1 MAETPYEIT
10 SDVSE
15 LDPESAVLVPVQQ
28 RIEAQLRKH
37 LQEVSQQLYD
47 VKNELVTVQKEREEY
62 GVELYNAQQ
71 HLAKLQETLET
82 HHEKHAS
89 VQQQYEEKLQER
101 EELSTQAESL
111 RKEIEDHQRQY
122 ERQQA
127 DLLKLT
133 ETLVKVKQF
142 NDQLKNEVQVERR
155 AAYKTEEDI
164 TNLEREKLKQDNM
177 IDALEK
183 RVIFVEEEV
192 TTVDTQIKN
201 QQNET
206 KHAREILA
214 EALAEMEAI
223 NFEKKQL
230 VQQWKSTL
238 IGMQRRHEAM
248 KKTEEAL
255 QQQKDDLQ
263 ALENEITGCRKD
275 IYSVQTETAKLTEF
289 MSRVDN
295 EVVVLEKQIDALVER
310 KEKSA
315 QAYAMLKNN
324 LEQTDVETKKLEYEA
339 RTHASEVTD
348 IDRKIQK
355 CAKDIRSMENDII
368 ESLSKQTTLKQE
380 GHGTLQEI
388 EKIKESIRAK
398 ELQVTE
404 MENEL
409 ARIRVDTLQAQL
421 HNETL
426 KTTLGELERELR
438 SRGTMIERM
447 QMDIR
452 RRHDEIDR
460 KQKQLDQLNHQYEEL
475 VAAQGSDKG
484 EHVGPLEA
492 TINSLSKAITEKV
505 NENEALQQEWIKLQ
519 TDLVNCKNNA
529 NEVNEA
535 ILELQAEATVLTQKR
550 DRLLVNI
557 TKEKEEITN
566 LENKANAMHIE
577 MKKVNT
583 QLSKNSAD
591 QKNVANEAFLLEN
604 DLILRLQEKKRE
616 AIALE
621 LKLGETRQAKTDIL
635 EQIMNCERDI
645 LFWERKIQIAKET
658 EMALDPTV
666 GRAEVE
672 KMKKEIGIM
681 EKRMN
686 DLQREQ
692 RFLIEEMQRSIDHR
706 EIIRTKGQAIQT
718 ATKKNKRGA
727 TRLDV
732 DKESTRMF
740 RELNEKRQEAQL
752 KERLIRESL
761 AAIEKK
767 TNEIETTQREVEN
780 LDEQITEL
788 QAQLTATQKESDH
801 LEDEKRIKNTTLQL
815 LRDAERGAYRLSV
828 SPEELNNGVT
838 QLEEKRQTLM
848 EIIEDLTSR
857 YPELAE
863 DLSGV
868 ASTLS

>member
-1 MAETPYEIT
+1 MAETPYESP

-15 LDPESAVLVPVQQ
+15 MDPESAVLVPIQQ

-47 VKNELVTVQKEREEY
+47 VKNELVTVQKEREKY

-71 HLAKLQETLET
+71 HLAKLQETLEKQ
-82 HHEKHAS
+82 HEKHVS
-89 VQQQYEEKLQER
+89 VQRQYEEKLQER
-101 EELSTQAESL
+101 EEISTQADSL
-111 RKEIEDHQRQY
+111 RKEIEDYQRQH

-127 DLLKLT
+127 DLAKLT
-133 ETLVKVKQF
+133 ETIVKVQQF
-142 NDQLKNEVQVERR
+142 NDQLKKEVQVERR

-177 IDALEK
+177 IDVLEK
-183 RVIFVEEEV
+183 RVILVEEEV
-192 TTVDTQIKN
+192 ATVNTQIES
-201 QQNET
+201 QQKET
-206 KHAREILA
+206 KRAREILA

-275 IYSVQTETAKLTEF
+275 IQGVQTETSKLMEF

-295 EVVVLEKQIDALVER
+295 EVTVLEKQIDALVER

-315 QAYAMLKNN
+315 QSYAMLKNN
-324 LEQTDVETKKLEYEA
+324 LEQTDTETKKLEYEA
-339 RTHASEVTD
+339 RTHASEVTN

-355 CAKDIRSMENDII
+355 CARDVRSMENDIV
-368 ESLSKQTTLKQE
+368 EALSKQSTLKQE
-380 GHGTLQEI
+380 GSGTLQEI
-388 EKIKESIRAK
+388 EKIKGSIRVK
-398 ELQVTE
+398 ELQVTQ

-409 ARIRVDTLQAQL
+409 ARIRVDTLQAQS

-426 KTTLGELERELR
+426 KSTLGELEKELQ
-438 SRGTMIERM
+438 SRGVLIERM

-460 KQKQLDQLNHQYEEL
+460 KQKQLDQLNHQYEGL
-475 VAAQGSDKG
+475 LAAQVSDKG

-492 TINSLSKAITEKV
+492 TINSLSRAITEKV

-519 TDLVNCKNNA
+519 TELVNCKNNA

-535 ILELQAEATVLTQKR
+535 ILELQAEATVLLQKR
-550 DRLLVNI
+550 ERLLANI
-557 TKEKEEITN
+557 ANEKKEITN

-583 QLSKNSAD
+583 QLSKNSED
-591 QKNVANEAFLLEN
+591 QKNIANEAFLLEN
-604 DLILRLQEKKRE
+604 DLIRRLQEKKRE
-616 AIALE
+616 AIELE
-621 LKLGETRQAKTDIL
+621 IKVEETRQTKTDLL

-645 LFWERKIQIAKET
+645 LFWERKMQIAKET

-672 KMKKEIGIM
+672 KMRKEIGIM

-692 RFLIEEMQRSIDHR
+692 RFLVEEMQRSIDHR
-706 EIIRTKGQAIQT
+706 EIIRTKGQAIQN
-718 ATKKNKRGA
+718 ATKKNGRGA

-732 DKESTRMF
+732 DKESARMF
-740 RELNEKRQEAQL
+740 KELNEKREEAQL

-761 AAIEKK
+761 VEIEKK
-767 TNEIETTQREVEN
+767 TNEIETIQREVEN
-780 LDEQITEL
+780 LDEQVTEL
-788 QAQLTATQKESDH
+788 QAQLLSAQKECDR
-801 LEDEKRIKNTTLQL
+801 LEDEKRIKNTTLQR
-815 LRDAERGAYRLSV
+815 LRDAENGAYNLAV
-828 SPEELNNGVT
+828 SPEELNEEVT
-838 QLEEKRQTLM
+838 HLEEKRRTLV
-848 EIIEDLTSR
+848 EIIDDLTNR
-857 YPELAE
+857 YPELE
-863 DLSGV
+863 EELSDI
-868 ASTLS
+868 LSAL

>member
-1 MAETPYEIT
+1 MAETPYEAP

-15 LDPESAVLVPVQQ
+15 LDPESAVLVPIQQ

-47 VKNELVTVQKEREEY
+47 VKNELVTVQKEREKY

-71 HLAKLQETLET
+71 HLAKLQETLEKQ
-82 HHEKHAS
+82 HEKHVS
-89 VQQQYEEKLQER
+89 VQRQYEEKLQER
-101 EELSTQAESL
+101 EEISTQADSL
-111 RKEIEDHQRQY
+111 RKEIEDHQRQH

-127 DLLKLT
+127 DLAKLT
-133 ETLVKVKQF
+133 ETIVKVQQF
-142 NDQLKNEVQVERR
+142 NEQLKKEVQVERR

-177 IDALEK
+177 IDVLEK
-183 RVIFVEEEV
+183 RVILVEEEV
-192 TTVDTQIKN
+192 ATVNTQIEN
-201 QQNET
+201 QQKET
-206 KHAREILA
+206 KRAREILA

-275 IYSVQTETAKLTEF
+275 IQGVQTETSKLMEF

-295 EVVVLEKQIDALVER
+295 EVTVLEKQIDALVER

-315 QAYAMLKNN
+315 QSYAMLKNN
-324 LEQTDVETKKLEYEA
+324 LEQTDAETKKLEYEA
-339 RTHASEVTD
+339 RTHASEVTS

-355 CAKDIRSMENDII
+355 CARDVRSMENDIV
-368 ESLSKQTTLKQE
+368 EALSKQSTLKQE
-380 GHGTLQEI
+380 GSGTLQEI
-388 EKIKESIRAK
+388 EKIKGSIRAK
-398 ELQVTE
+398 ELQVTQ

-409 ARIRVDTLQAQL
+409 ARIRVDTLQAQS

-426 KTTLGELERELR
+426 KSTLAELEKELQ
-438 SRGTMIERM
+438 SRGVLIERM

-460 KQKQLDQLNHQYEEL
+460 KQKQLDQLNHQYEGL
-475 VAAQGSDKG
+475 LAAQVSDKG

-492 TINSLSKAITEKV
+492 TINSLSRAITEKV

-519 TDLVNCKNNA
+519 TELVNCKNNA

-550 DRLLVNI
+550 ERLLANI
-557 TKEKEEITN
+557 ANEKKEITN

-583 QLSKNSAD
+583 QLSKNSED
-591 QKNVANEAFLLEN
+591 QKNIANEAFLLEN
-604 DLILRLQEKKRE
+604 DLIRRLQEKKRE
-616 AIALE
+616 AIELE
-621 LKLGETRQAKTDIL
+621 LKVEETRQTKTDLL

-645 LFWERKIQIAKET
+645 LFWERKMQIAKET

-672 KMKKEIGIM
+672 KMRKEIGIM

-706 EIIRTKGQAIQT
+706 EIIRTKGQAIQN

-732 DKESTRMF
+732 DKESARMF
-740 RELNEKRQEAQL
+740 KELNEKREEAQL

-761 AAIEKK
+761 VEIEKK
-767 TNEIETTQREVEN
+767 TNEIEAIQREVEN
-780 LDEQITEL
+780 LDEQVTEL
-788 QAQLTATQKESDH
+788 QAQLLSAQKECDR
-801 LEDEKRIKNTTLQL
+801 LEDEKRIKNTTLQR
-815 LRDAERGAYRLSV
+815 LRDAENGAYNLAV
-828 SPEELNNGVT
+828 SPEELSEEVT
-838 QLEEKRQTLM
+838 HTEEKRRTLV
-848 EIIEDLTSR
+848 EIIDDLTNR

-863 DLSGV
+863 DLSDI
-868 ASTLS
+868 LSAL

>member
-1 MAETPYEIT
+1 MAETPYESP

-15 LDPESAVLVPVQQ
+15 LDPESAVLVPIQQ

-47 VKNELVTVQKEREEY
+47 VKNELVTVQKEREKY

-71 HLAKLQETLET
+71 HLAKLQETLEKQ
-82 HHEKHAS
+82 HEKHVS
-89 VQQQYEEKLQER
+89 VQRQYEEKLQER
-101 EELSTQAESL
+101 EEISTQADSL
-111 RKEIEDHQRQY
+111 RKEIEDYQRQH

-127 DLLKLT
+127 DLAKLT
-133 ETLVKVKQF
+133 ETIVKVQQF
-142 NDQLKNEVQVERR
+142 NDQLKKEVQVERR

-177 IDALEK
+177 IDVLEK
-183 RVIFVEEEV
+183 RVILVEEEV
-192 TTVDTQIKN
+192 ATVNTQIES
-201 QQNET
+201 QQKET
-206 KHAREILA
+206 RRAREILA

-275 IYSVQTETAKLTEF
+275 IQGVQTETSKLMEF

-295 EVVVLEKQIDALVER
+295 EVTVLEKQIDALVER

-315 QAYAMLKNN
+315 QSYAMLKNN
-324 LEQTDVETKKLEYEA
+324 LEQTDAETKKLEYEA
-339 RTHASEVTD
+339 RTHASEVTN

-355 CAKDIRSMENDII
+355 CARDVRSMENDIV
-368 ESLSKQTTLKQE
+368 EALSKQSTLKQE
-380 GHGTLQEI
+380 GSGTLQEI
-388 EKIKESIRAK
+388 EKIKGSIRVK
-398 ELQVTE
+398 ELQVTQ

-409 ARIRVDTLQAQL
+409 ARIRVDTLQAQS

-426 KTTLGELERELR
+426 KSTLGELEKELQ
-438 SRGTMIERM
+438 SRGVLIERM

-460 KQKQLDQLNHQYEEL
+460 KQKQLDQLNHQYEGL
-475 VAAQGSDKG
+475 LAAQVSDKG

-492 TINSLSKAITEKV
+492 TINSLSRAITEKV

-519 TDLVNCKNNA
+519 TELVNCKNNA

-535 ILELQAEATVLTQKR
+535 ILELQAEATVLMQKR
-550 DRLLVNI
+550 ERLLANI
-557 TKEKEEITN
+557 ANEKKEIIS

-583 QLSKNSAD
+583 QLSKNSED
-591 QKNVANEAFLLEN
+591 QKNIANEAFLLEN
-604 DLILRLQEKKRE
+604 DLIRRLQEKKRE
-616 AIALE
+616 AIELE
-621 LKLGETRQAKTDIL
+621 LKVEETRQTKTDLL

-645 LFWERKIQIAKET
+645 LFWERKMQIAKET

-672 KMKKEIGIM
+672 KMRKEIGIM

-692 RFLIEEMQRSIDHR
+692 RFLVEEMQRSIDHR
-706 EIIRTKGQAIQT
+706 EIIRTKGQAIQNS
-718 ATKKNKRGA
+718 TKKNGRGA

-732 DKESTRMF
+732 DKESARMF
-740 RELNEKRQEAQL
+740 KELNEKREEAQL

-761 AAIEKK
+761 VEIEKK
-767 TNEIETTQREVEN
+767 TNEIETIQREVEN
-780 LDEQITEL
+780 LDEQVTEL
-788 QAQLTATQKESDH
+788 QAQLLSAQKECDR
-801 LEDEKRIKNTTLQL
+801 LEDEKRIKNTTLQR
-815 LRDAERGAYRLSV
+815 LRDAENGAYNLAV
-828 SPEELNNGVT
+828 SPEELNEEVT
-838 QLEEKRQTLM
+838 HLEEKRRTLV
-848 EIIEDLTSR
+848 EIIDDLTNR
-857 YPELAE
+857 YPQLEEELS
-863 DLSGV
+863 DILS
-868 ASTLS
+868 AL

>member
-1 MAETPYEIT
+1 MAETPYESP

-15 LDPESAVLVPVQQ
+15 MDPESAVLVPIQQ

-47 VKNELVTVQKEREEY
+47 VKNELVTVQKEREKY

-71 HLAKLQETLET
+71 HLAKLQETLEKQ
-82 HHEKHAS
+82 HEKHVS
-89 VQQQYEEKLQER
+89 VQRQYEEKLQER
-101 EELSTQAESL
+101 EEISTQADSL
-111 RKEIEDHQRQY
+111 RKEIEDYQRQH

-127 DLLKLT
+127 DLAKLT
-133 ETLVKVKQF
+133 ETIVKVQQF
-142 NDQLKNEVQVERR
+142 NDQLKKEVQVERR

-177 IDALEK
+177 IDVLEK
-183 RVIFVEEEV
+183 RVILVEEEV
-192 TTVDTQIKN
+192 ATVNTQIES
-201 QQNET
+201 QQKET
-206 KHAREILA
+206 KRAREILA

-275 IYSVQTETAKLTEF
+275 IQGVQTETSKLMEF

-295 EVVVLEKQIDALVER
+295 EVTVLEKQIDALVER

-315 QAYAMLKNN
+315 QSYAMLKNN
-324 LEQTDVETKKLEYEA
+324 LEQTDTETKKLEYEA
-339 RTHASEVTD
+339 RTHASEVTN

-355 CAKDIRSMENDII
+355 CARDVRSMENDIV
-368 ESLSKQTTLKQE
+368 EALSKQSTLKQE
-380 GHGTLQEI
+380 GSGTLQEI
-388 EKIKESIRAK
+388 EKIKGSIRVK
-398 ELQVTE
+398 ELQVTQ

-409 ARIRVDTLQAQL
+409 ARIRVDTLQAQS

-426 KTTLGELERELR
+426 KSTLGELEKELQ
-438 SRGTMIERM
+438 SRGVLIERM

-460 KQKQLDQLNHQYEEL
+460 KQKQLDQLNHQYEGL
-475 VAAQGSDKG
+475 LAAQVSDKG

-492 TINSLSKAITEKV
+492 TINSLSRAITEKV

-519 TDLVNCKNNA
+519 TELVNCKNNA

-535 ILELQAEATVLTQKR
+535 ILELQAEATVLLQKR
-550 DRLLVNI
+550 ERLLANI
-557 TKEKEEITN
+557 ANEKKEITN

-583 QLSKNSAD
+583 QLSKNSED
-591 QKNVANEAFLLEN
+591 QKNIANEAFLLEN
-604 DLILRLQEKKRE
+604 DLIRRLQEKKRE
-616 AIALE
+616 AIELE
-621 LKLGETRQAKTDIL
+621 IKVEETRQTKTDLL

-645 LFWERKIQIAKET
+645 LFWERKMQIAKET

-672 KMKKEIGIM
+672 KMRKEIGIM

-692 RFLIEEMQRSIDHR
+692 RFLVEEMQRSIDHR
-706 EIIRTKGQAIQT
+706 EIIRTKGQAIQN
-718 ATKKNKRGA
+718 ATKKNGRGA

-732 DKESTRMF
+732 DKESARMF
-740 RELNEKRQEAQL
+740 KELNEKREEAQL

-761 AAIEKK
+761 VEIEKK
-767 TNEIETTQREVEN
+767 TNEIETIQREVEN
-780 LDEQITEL
+780 LDEQVAEL
-788 QAQLTATQKESDH
+788 QAQLLSAQKECDR
-801 LEDEKRIKNTTLQL
+801 LEDEKRIKNTTLQR
-815 LRDAERGAYRLSV
+815 LRDAENGAYNLAV
-828 SPEELNNGVT
+828 SPEELNEEVT
-838 QLEEKRQTLM
+838 HLEEKRRTLV
-848 EIIEDLTSR
+848 EIIDDLTNR
-857 YPELAE
+857 YPELE
-863 DLSGV
+863 EELSDI
-868 ASTLS
+868 LSAL